1 MIYKHLNELIIYNNV
16 IDFVIDF
23 SFTFC
28 FFFNLFLISNQD
40 HGNWWKL

>member
-23 SFTFC
+23 SFTFV
-28 FFFNLFLISNQD
+28 FFLIYF
-40 HGNWWKL
+40 